1 MDILDK
7 IDMFMIDERR
17 RGGMEA
23 ERSNWMAAY
32 EKLLAKRG
40 DHQAGRVDWDT
51 ATYMYNTG
59 ISPEQA
65 VKNVQTRDPYKAK
78 GAR

>member
-1 MDILDK
+1 MDIIDK
-7 IDMFMIDERR
+7 LDMFLITERR
-17 RGGMEA
+17 GTMGDEKS
-23 ERSNWMAAY
+23 EWMAGY

-51 ATYMYNTG
+51 ATHLYNIG

-65 VKNVQTRDPYKAK
+65 VKKMVNADPYKAK
-78 GAR
+78 NAR